1 MGKTY
6 LENLSSSRKILQ
18 HQAVV
23 FNGEWK
29 SREFI
34 FLSGKSFFMSGNY
47 FLCRDNNKRANIG
60 KNRVIFGA
68 NGSFK

>member
-1 MGKTY
+1 VRQEKYFDIEPLSLMGSGKAA
-6 LENLSSSRKILQ
+6 NL
-18 HQAVV
+18 
-23 FNGEWK
+23 F
-29 SREFI
+29 